1 MDNKEKEEAKNE
13 LAGALIGIIGAVVVL
28 YILLT

>member
-1 MDNKEKEEAKNE
+1 MDQKEKEEAKDQ
-13 LAGALIGIIGAVVVL
+13 LAVSIIGVIGAVVVL